1 MFKQIIVSFALAA
14 TGSLLVSGQE
24 HMKSLNP
31 DYFDKDVP
39 VGVDFYKHVNHLL
52 HPNMPV
58 TDNSTF

>member
-31 DYFDKDVP
+31 DYFGKDVP
-39 VGVDFYKHVNHLL
+39 VGVDFT
-52 HPNMPV
+52 NM
-58 TDNSTF
+58 